1 MRDRVVALIAA
12 SIVMFVLTFLL
23 IFYRD
28 GAGYVWLGF
37 FLAGVGFAGF
47 AVYIAMQSKQSD

>member
-12 SIVMFVLTFLL
+12 SVVMFVLTFLL

-28 GAGYVWLGF
+28 GSGFGWIAF
-37 FLAGVGFAGF
+37 FLAGATFAVF
-47 AVYIAMQSKQSD
+47 AVYIATQSKQST